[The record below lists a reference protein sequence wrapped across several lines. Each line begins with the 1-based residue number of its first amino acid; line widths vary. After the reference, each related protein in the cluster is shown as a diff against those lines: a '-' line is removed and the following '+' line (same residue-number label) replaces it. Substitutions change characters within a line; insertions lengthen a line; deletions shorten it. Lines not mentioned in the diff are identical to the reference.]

1 MTDKQEKPTLPK
13 MTIAEMD
20 LFDVPMVG
28 VFNNKE
34 FTAYTLST
42 LAGIEVD
49 DLDDMVITVEDFMAN
64 PEQGKRNMRMDARV
78 NIKKGEERANIEIQR
93 VKKDDEAA
101 RALNYAGGLVTSFPK
116 GLEKLPKTKNTV
128 IFICDFDPFIS
139 TPYEGQTR
147 MRYTLSSDD
156 DESRFHTLS
165 GIPYPFDGLTIIIY
179 NGKQD
184 WNKNPPKSE
193 EEDRI
198 RIYLEDMKK
207 ANPNDMIS
215 EIAMKASKEYKEDPK
230 SMSKTED
237 WIKYNFAEYFDEQA
251 KEYKKKIQEVEEEKT
266 KVEEEKAKVE
276 EEKAKV
282 EEKNARLEDENARLK
297 EENEKNLI
305 NQSIQFAKN
314 LIDNSSLPLSEIAK
328 LTGLDES
335 ELKNISQ

>member
-1 MTDKQEKPTLPK
+1 ME
-13 MTIAEMD
+13 
-20 LFDVPMVG
+20 
-28 VFNNKE
+28 
-34 FTAYTLST
+34 
-42 LAGIEVD
+42 
-49 DLDDMVITVEDFMAN
+49 
-64 PEQGKRNMRMDARV
+64 
-78 NIKKGEERANIEIQR
+78 
-93 VKKDDEAA
+93 
-101 RALNYAGGLVTSFPK
+101 
-116 GLEKLPKTKNTV
+116 
-128 IFICDFDPFIS
+128 
-139 TPYEGQTR
+139 
-147 MRYTLSSDD
+147 
-156 DESRFHTLS
+156 
-165 GIPYPFDGLTIIIY
+165 
-179 NGKQD
+179 
-184 WNKNPPKSE
+184 
-193 EEDRI
+193 
-198 RIYLEDMKK
+198 K
-207 ANPNDMIS
+207 ANLSDMIS

-305 NQSIQFAKN
+305 NQSLQFAKN